1 MTHYKAPVLQ
11 ICTCIWGSNLH
22 LMQANFVLHNV
33 LLCCRNLCMTE
44 YQETCNKLSSNY
56 NEKSL
61 LNSIEVWTKLLFLV
75 KVVCPL
81 PNPENVQEAQFCRW
95 LATEFFVWI
104 WEFIW
109 QSEMM
114 TTFWSYIM
122 ILFCVNVHLILLDLI
137 FKSRNSRCRIQVWW
151 FN

>member
-22 LMQANFVLHNV
+22 LMQANLVLHMFCSAVGTCAWPNIKKRATSSPPV
-33 LLCCRNLCMTE
+33 TMRSRSPQKHWSLNQAPLLGEDCV
-44 YQETCNKLSSNY
+44 S
-56 NEKSL
+56 
-61 LNSIEVWTKLLFLV
+61 
-75 KVVCPL
+75 L

-114 TTFWSYIM
+114 KSTCWSYIM
-122 ILFCVNVHLILLDLI
+122 ILFCVNVHLILLDLT
-137 FKSRNSRCRIQVWW
+137 FKSRNSRCRI
-151 FN
+151 